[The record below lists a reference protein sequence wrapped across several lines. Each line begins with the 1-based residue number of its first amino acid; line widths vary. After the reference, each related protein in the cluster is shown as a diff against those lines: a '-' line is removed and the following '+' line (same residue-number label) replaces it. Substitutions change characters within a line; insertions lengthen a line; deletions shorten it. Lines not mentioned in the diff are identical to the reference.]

1 MIVATLVIAC
11 VSTGCAELPASA
23 KQQKLDAEIAYRE
36 RNFSRAEAT
45 LDDFLTQYPNHVES
59 ADAYYLRALCH
70 TEQSNKYRAV
80 ADINNCIR
88 LSRDAE
94 LAAKA
99 HAMAGALL
107 FEQGKFNDAATHFAQ
122 ALPHLSEAPPTDLGR
137 YRYALSLQRL
147 GEWQKARLEFAA
159 VFQRYPGSDL
169 APHARLM
176 YEWPNDY
183 FAIQCGAFRDS
194 TGADDLK
201 KKLVGKGLRAAVE
214 RRSRAGESLYIV
226 FVGRY
231 PRYDQAEESLRE
243 VRRHVPDALI
253 KP

>member
-1 MIVATLVIAC
+1 MIGATLAIAF
-11 VSTGCAELPASA
+11 VSSGCAELPASA
-23 KQQKLDAEIAYRE
+23 KQQKLDAEVAYRE

-45 LDDFLTQYPNHVES
+45 LNDFLTQYPNHVES

-70 TEQSNKYRAV
+70 TEQSHKYRAV
-80 ADINNCIR
+80 ADVNNCIR
-88 LSRDAE
+88 LSRDAD

-107 FEQGKFNDAATHFAQ
+107 FEQGKFNDAATHFAA
-122 ALPHLSEAPPTDLGR
+122 ALPRLPETPPTDLVR

-147 GEWQKARLEFAA
+147 GDWSKARLEFAA

-176 YEWPNDY
+176 YEWPSNH
-183 FAIQCGAFRDS
+183 FAIQCGAFRDAA
-194 TGADDLK
+194 GAEEFK
-201 KKLVGKGLRAAVE
+201 KKLVAKGLSVSVD
-214 RRSRAGESLYIV
+214 RRPRAGESLYVV